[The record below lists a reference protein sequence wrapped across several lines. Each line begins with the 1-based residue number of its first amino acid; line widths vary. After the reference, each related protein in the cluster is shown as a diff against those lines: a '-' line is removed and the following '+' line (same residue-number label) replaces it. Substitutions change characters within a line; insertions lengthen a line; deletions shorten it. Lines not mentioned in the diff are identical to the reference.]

1 MRKEDFIAKN
11 PLRILIPET
20 GPQRMGLV
28 MARAGQGKTSILVQI
43 GLDSLLRGKRVL
55 HVSIGQSLEKTRAW
69 YDDIFKVMVEASA
82 MEGVATIQEDIQR
95 NRLIMT
101 FMEAGFSKAK
111 FEERLHDLVSQDIFR
126 PDCVVVDGIDF
137 ATMDRAE
144 LEGLRQVIK
153 AQELQAWFSGRCHR
167 DDTQASE
174 VEIPPSCRDYAEL
187 FDIAIFLR
195 MDPEKKNLVLTM
207 VKDESGAT
215 KPGNILHLDPAT
227 LMINP

>member
-1 MRKEDFIAKN
+1 MRKEDFITKN
-11 PLRILIPET
+11 PLRILIPEA
-20 GPQRMGLV
+20 GQKRVGLV
-28 MARAGQGKTSILVQI
+28 MARAGQGKTAILVQI
-43 GLDSLLRGKRVL
+43 GLDSLLRGKKVL

-69 YDDIFKVMVEASA
+69 YDEIFKDM
-82 MEGVATIQEDIQR
+82 VATAAIDDAAAIQEDIQR

-111 FEERLHDLVSQDIFR
+111 FEERLHDLVSQNIFR

-137 ATMDRAE
+137 ATME
-144 LEGLRQVIK
+144 LEELAGLRQAVA
-153 AQELQAWFSGRCHR
+153 AQGLPGWFAGRYHR
-167 DDTQASE
+167 DDTQGSE
-174 VEIPPSCRDYAEL
+174 GDIPPSCRAYAEL

-195 MDPEKKNLVLTM
+195 MDPENKNLALTM

-215 KPGNILHLDPAT
+215 KPGNILHLDPVT